1 MGYRREPRRIR
12 LVFDDPE
19 MDGLEVV
26 TRSVPLG
33 TFMAMLDSS
42 SDNAKASQL
51 INDFAEHALVEWN
64 LVNEAGEPVPA
75 TLTGMKTQEID
86 FVMQIVRTWLEA
98 VGTASDPLALASSNG
113 STPD

>member
-33 TFMAMLDSS
+33 TFMAMIESS
-42 SDNAKASQL
+42 SDNAKATQL
-51 INDFAEHALVEWN
+51 INDFAAHALVEWN
-64 LVNEAGEPVPA
+64 LEDNDGHPVPP
-75 TLTGMKTQEID
+75 TLAGLKTQEID